1 MRPKTIALFLLM
13 TILVIILLQNMR
25 RTAFMILFWPIEMPL
40 LVLVTSSIFLGM
52 VIGWFGHI
60 SFRKG
65 REIRQFKKA
74 APKID
79 QPLPDKNDPSQN
91 QLDNGM

>member
-1 MRPKTIALFLLM
+1 MRPKTIALFLL
-13 TILVIILLQNMR
+13 IAFLVIVLVQNMSPTAFKILLWQ
-25 RTAFMILFWPIEMPL
+25 IEMPL
-40 LVLVTSSIFLGM
+40 LILTVSAIFLGM

-74 APKID
+74 AAKID
-79 QPLPDKNDPSQN
+79 QPLPDKNDPSKN
-91 QLDNGM
+91 QLDNM